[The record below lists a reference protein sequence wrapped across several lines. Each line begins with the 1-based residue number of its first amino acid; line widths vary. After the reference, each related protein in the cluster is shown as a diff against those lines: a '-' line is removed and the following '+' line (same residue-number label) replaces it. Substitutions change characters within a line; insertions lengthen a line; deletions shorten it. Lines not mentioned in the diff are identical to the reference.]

1 MLHHFKIEIYAYCLN
16 ADDTQINLSSLAL
29 SPELLV
35 DAQ

>member
-1 MLHHFKIEIYAYCLN
+1 MPHHFKIEIYTYCLN
-16 ADDTQINLSSLAL
+16 VDDTQIYLSNPAL